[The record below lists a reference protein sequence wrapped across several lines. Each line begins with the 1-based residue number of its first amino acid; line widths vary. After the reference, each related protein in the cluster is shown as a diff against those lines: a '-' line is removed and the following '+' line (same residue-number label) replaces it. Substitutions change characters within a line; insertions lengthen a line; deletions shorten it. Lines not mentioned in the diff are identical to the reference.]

1 LTTIEEDHDDVRQ
14 RTRAEA
20 TANGQMHTVPQA
32 TPLPLLVIKLARHG
46 QIAILDAAA
55 AAAVGADEQL
65 AHGARDTD
73 ATAVGALNDIAHG
86 GRAGDYER

>member
-1 LTTIEEDHDDVRQ
+1 MEPGLTTIEEDHDDVRQ

-55 AAAVGADEQL
+55 AAAAGADEDL
-65 AHGARDTD
+65 AQGA
-73 ATAVGALNDIAHG
+73 
-86 GRAGDYER
+86 ERG